1 MDIISPMEIK
11 NEKYVNSRELTKEL
25 TNLIMQQEHTVT
37 LSEDEIKKKINNTEE
52 ANGKTEKKSQFIA

>member
-52 ANGKTEKKSQFIA
+52 ANGKTETKSQFIA